1 MTLIELGSSILLAI
15 FAILLI
21 AWIGKII
28 FRALATTLLG
38 GLPIG
43 LWLSVRTNVR
53 RVENADK
60 LIETQQLQDALNILR
75 TAMILQPRRL
85 DVRGIE
91 AVVAHNLGVL
101 SRFGM
106 IADMRGIQSET
117 LAVVEGLLSSRLE
130 MWRLS
135 LQSKNTADRVR
146 SKMDAQGGDRP
157 WVTEELQ
164 RRREDITGRL
174 AANKQALEQ
183 QLKKLCEELLTEPR
197 PPMGYPFH

>member
-21 AWIGKII
+21 AWIGSTI
-28 FRALATTLLG
+28 FRAFATTLLG

-53 RVENADK
+53 QVENADK
-60 LIETQQLQDALNILR
+60 LLETQQLKEALNILR

-85 DVRGIE
+85 DVRGME
-91 AVVAHNLGVL
+91 TVVAHNLGVL

-106 IADMRGIQSET
+106 IADMRGIESET

-164 RRREDITGRL
+164 RQRDDITGRL

-183 QLKKLCEELLTEPR
+183 QLKKLCEELLTESIPAI
-197 PPMGYPFH
+197 GYPFH